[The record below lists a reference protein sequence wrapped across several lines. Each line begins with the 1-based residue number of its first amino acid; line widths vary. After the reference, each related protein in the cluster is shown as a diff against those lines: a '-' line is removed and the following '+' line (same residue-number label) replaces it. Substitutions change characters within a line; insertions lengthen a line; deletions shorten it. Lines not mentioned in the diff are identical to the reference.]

1 MHRES
6 MGSLRPLSIAFH
18 QAFTLIELLV
28 VIAIIAILAALLLPA
43 LSKAKASAR
52 QTQCLENIKQL
63 ALAFVMYVDDN
74 RDVMPANGSDGAGW
88 HQEDWIYW
96 RTNQPAARAFSQSV
110 VLAYLSLRDS
120 SNLVRCP
127 ADPDNQGRIA
137 AGFQYFYSYSANGQ
151 PSGIGM
157 LSSWTSG
164 SWAPFKYHNI
174 LAPARK
180 IMLAEEPAA
189 NTPAEMP
196 PGFNSVIDDG
206 RWDPPGNLITM
217 RHGYPGNSGKNGKG
231 NTGWADGHAN
241 LQNYAVAVDPRNTDP
256 TISP

>member
-1 MHRES
+1 MRNPPRS
-6 MGSLRPLSIAFH
+6 TK
-18 QAFTLIELLV
+18 AFTLIELLV

-43 LSKAKASAR
+43 LSKAKAQAK
-52 QTQCLENIKQL
+52 QTQCLENMKQL
-63 ALAFVMYVDDN
+63 GLAFIMYVDDN

-88 HQEDWIYW
+88 HAEDWIYW
-96 RTNQPAARAFSQSV
+96 RTNQPAARSFSQSV
-110 VLAYLSLRDS
+110 VLAYLSLRDA

-127 ADPDNQGRIA
+127 ADADNQGRIA

-151 PSGIGM
+151 ASGIGM

-164 SWAPFKYHNI
+164 SWAPFKFHNI
-174 LAPARK
+174 VAPARK

-196 PGFNSVIDDG
+196 HGFNSVIDDG
-206 RWDPPGNLITM
+206 RWDTPGNIITM
-217 RHGYPGNSGKNGKG
+217 RHGYQGNGGKNGKG
-231 NTGWADGHAN
+231 KTGWADGHAN
-241 LQNYAVAVDPRNTDP
+241 PQNYVLAVDPRNTDP